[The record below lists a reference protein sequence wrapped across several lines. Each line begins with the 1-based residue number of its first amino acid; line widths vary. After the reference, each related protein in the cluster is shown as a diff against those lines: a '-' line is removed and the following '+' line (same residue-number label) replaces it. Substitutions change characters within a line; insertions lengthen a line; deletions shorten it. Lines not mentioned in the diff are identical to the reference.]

1 MVAKDCPPRFGGG
14 KAKWYVS
21 LEDPGLTVDVC
32 WLTEGKESSPS
43 PSRWG
48 TKIRLEE
55 MMRLSMALA
64 LKLRWNCVD

>member
-1 MVAKDCPPRFGGG
+1 MVAMDSSPRFGGG
-14 KAKWYVS
+14 KAKWYIS
-21 LEDPGLTVDVC
+21 LEDTGLTVDVR

-55 MMRLSMALA
+55 MMRLSMILA
-64 LKLRWNCVD
+64 LLSR